1 MIAGMVT
8 RQRLIEKR
16 KEQELRDEQKLDEMI
31 EMTA

>member
-16 KEQELRDEQKLDEMI
+16 KEKELRDEQKLDEMI

>member
-1 MIAGMVT
+1 MVT

-16 KEQELRDEQKLDEMI
+16 KEQELMDEQKLDYMI

>member
-1 MIAGMVT
+1 MVT

-16 KEQELRDEQKLDEMI
+16 KEKELRDEQKLDEMI